1 MTRPEP
7 EAIKDRRHKRKQGGI
22 AVLYFLNTE
31 SIYKKFAKALF
42 LFVSCICQIKGK
54 QILEAETNVIIF

>member
-31 SIYKKFAKALF
+31 KFAKALF
-42 LFVSCICQIKGK
+42 LFVSCMCQIKGK
-54 QILEAETNVIIF
+54 QILEAETNVIIL